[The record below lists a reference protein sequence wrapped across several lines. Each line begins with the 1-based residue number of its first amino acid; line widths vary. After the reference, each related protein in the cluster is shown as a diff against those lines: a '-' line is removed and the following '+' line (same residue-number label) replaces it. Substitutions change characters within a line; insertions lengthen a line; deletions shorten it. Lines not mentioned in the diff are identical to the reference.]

1 MQYLPDEFREV
12 RTIES
17 IWTELD
23 GAVRKPCRLCAL
35 ESVLRTVLR
44 RGRGKAEEVFLTFSG
59 QSAVEDIGD
68 IGDQPAA
75 SIRAQRRV
83 RRLAKDLRLSTTDV
97 PGVGVVAFG
106 RVNAQGAGVLEGSLR
121 TYRLSRGEEIESLR
135 DVIECFWAL
144 AGDGRAE
151 DARGSRE
158 AWETARLLND

>member
-12 RTIES
+12 RTIEN
-17 IWTELD
+17 IWMELD
-23 GAVRKPCRLCAL
+23 GTVRKPCRLCAL

-68 IGDQPAA
+68 QPTA

-83 RRLAKDLRLSTTDV
+83 RRLAKDLRLSTV
-97 PGVGVVAFG
+97 NVHGVGIVAFG
-106 RVNAQGAGVLEGSLR
+106 SVNAQGAGVLEGSLR

-151 DARGSRE
+151 DAHGSRE
-158 AWETARLLND
+158 AWETALLLNN